1 MATNVSNKCY
11 CDYEAPEFYS
21 AAMRVARKRHPCG
34 ECGHSIAAGERYEY
48 VAAKSDGGMWT
59 ARTCSRC
66 LAVREYV
73 QTHVPCF
80 CWLHHSMLDDA
91 DDTIREYRHEL
102 PGMGMAYGRLR
113 VAINRSGAS
122 RLGG

>member
-1 MATNVSNKCY
+1 MSDCD
-11 CDYEAPEFYS
+11 CDYGESSEFY
-21 AAMRVARKRHPCG
+21 AATTRTARKEHTCD
-34 ECGHSIAAGERYEY
+34 ECHRDIVAGERYEY
-48 VAAKSDGGMWT
+48 VAAKHDGSMWT

-122 RLGG
+122 RLEG